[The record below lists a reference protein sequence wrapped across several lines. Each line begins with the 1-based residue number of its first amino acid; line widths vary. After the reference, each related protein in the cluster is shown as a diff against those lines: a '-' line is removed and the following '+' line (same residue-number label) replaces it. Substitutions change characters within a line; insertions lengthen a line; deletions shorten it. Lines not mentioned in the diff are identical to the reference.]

1 MKYSELKDAQQ
12 SAFNNF
18 EGIIFA
24 FSNKQLDESLA
35 KLGASKLDIIQRC
48 AGCFILKSREA
59 ALDTL
64 LETSNKEMKEAL
76 KDESFLQDAL
86 TYELCNHE
94 YCVTGNTRDALAALD
109 LTSEEIP
116 AHVMKASRIAASK
129 DY

>member
-1 MKYSELKDAQQ
+1 MNYSELKDTQQ
-12 SAFNNF
+12 AAFNNF

-24 FSNKQLDESLA
+24 FTNKQLDEGLA
-35 KLGASKLDIIQRC
+35 KLGASKSDIIQGS

-64 LETSNKEMKEAL
+64 LETSNKEMKKAL
-76 KDESFLQDAL
+76 KDETFLQDAL

-94 YCVTGNTRDALAALD
+94 YCITGNTRDALGALN

-116 AHVMKASRIAASK
+116 GHVMKASRIAASK